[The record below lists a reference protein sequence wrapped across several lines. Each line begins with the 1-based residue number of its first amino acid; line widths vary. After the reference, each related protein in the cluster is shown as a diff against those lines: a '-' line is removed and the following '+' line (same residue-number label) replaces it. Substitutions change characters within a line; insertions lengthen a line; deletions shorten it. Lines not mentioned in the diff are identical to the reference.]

1 RVTGDADIVLREQ
14 VLPTRPPG
22 ELAPPRGEAPGLRPE
37 ELGLEAGDLLEVL
50 PAHLPQGR
58 RHVGGHCSSR
68 PPGASRR
75 GGCCWRGATRV
86 DFGTAGSA
94 VSGRRRYS
102 GSTGI
107 SSPAAMRV
115 AATSAST
122 PASTSRRSIP
132 WDRCSGKRTGPRP
145 AVGSARTSPG
155 SAAGLSTAG
164 SLTRSNSAA
173 A

>member
-1 RVTGDADIVLREQ
+1 TRAGDQLLEQASAEAGAAGTGDDGDRHDVADLAAVVETRVTGDADIVLREQ

-94 VSGRRRYS
+94 VSGRR
-102 GSTGI
+102 
-107 SSPAAMRV
+107 
-115 AATSAST
+115 
-122 PASTSRRSIP
+122 
-132 WDRCSGKRTGPRP
+132 
-145 AVGSARTSPG
+145 
-155 SAAGLSTAG
+155 
-164 SLTRSNSAA
+164 
-173 A
+173 